1 VDEAFALSHPDLRP
15 GPHVRLSVSDNGSG
29 MTEDVQ
35 KRIFDPFFTTKV
47 PGEGTGL
54 GLSVVHGIVKDHE
67 GTILVRSQPGAG
79 STFEI
84 YLPARI
90 AEVADEIAPTTA
102 GPRGNGE
109 HILLVDD
116 DAAVTRAISKTLE
129 QAGYRVT
136 AHTQPQK
143 ALDEFRFSPQA
154 FDLVITDLSMPGLT
168 GLQVSQQML
177 RLRPA
182 LPIMLV
188 TGFGGEWEQGSLEN
202 AGIRKVV
209 LKPFHPQSILWL
221 VHDVLNP

>member
-1 VDEAFALSHPDLRP
+1 VDEPFALAHPDLRP

-67 GTILVRSQPGAG
+67 GTILVRSQPGTG

-90 AEVADEIAPTTA
+90 SGVADEIAPTTA
-102 GPRGNGE
+102 GPRGNGA

-116 DAAVTRAISKTLE
+116 DVAVTRAISRTLE

-136 AHTQPQK
+136 AHTQPQA
-143 ALDEFRFSPQA
+143 ALDEFRFSPEA

-182 LPIMLV
+182 LPIMMV
-188 TGFGGEWEQGSLEN
+188 TGFGGEWEQGSLDG